1 MRSITVNAS
10 IYVLNEYNVI
20 RKNFPNLSPM
30 HAYTKV

>member
-10 IYVLNEYNVI
+10 IYVLNEYNAI
-20 RKNFPNLSPM
+20 CKNFPNLSPM